1 MNKRNLF
8 VRITAIFLCA
18 LMLLSV
24 ITAALYAFAAEASAV
39 SAPPDTGSSDATV
52 WVMIAVAV
60 ALVVIAGCI
69 FAPKFR
75 KR

>member
-8 VRITAIFLCA
+8 IRITAIFLCA

-24 ITAALYAFAAEASAV
+24 ITAALYAFAADATVLA
-39 SAPPDTGSSDATV
+39 AAPDTGSSDATI
-52 WVMIAVAV
+52 WVFIAVAV

-69 FAPKFR
+69 LAPKF
-75 KR
+75 KKK

>member
-24 ITAALYAFAAEASAV
+24 ITAALYAFAADATALA
-39 SAPPDTGSSDATV
+39 APPETGSSDATV
-52 WVMIAVAV
+52 WVFIAVAV
-60 ALVVIAGCI
+60 ALVVIAGCL
-69 FAPKFR
+69 FVPKI
-75 KR
+75 KKK